1 LIYNRDCWDAQT
13 YDEVSRLV
21 QYRWGQQIL
30 QWRKWSENE
39 IVMDAGCGTGLLTK
53 LLAKRVPMGKVYGVD
68 IDSNMI
74 KQAKSNLRDLE
85 NIELIRFDFS
95 NVKLPTKLDVIFSN
109 ASLHW
114 VRDHAKVFQHFWNML
129 KYDSSEPSQLLI
141 QCGGYGN
148 LRRILLLA
156 RRVTESNEFNEYFT
170 NMYQSWYFAKSDD
183 TTKLLRKIG
192 YVNIKVHLNNDLV
205 SLTNREIY
213 SRFVKT
219 VVLKPFLECLPD
231 DKTRNRYLELFLD
244 EVEKKDTSTSSKKS
258 QTPWSLDYVRLNI
271 IAEKP

>member
-1 LIYNRDCWDAQT
+1 
-13 YDEVSRLV
+13 
-21 QYRWGQQIL
+21 
-30 QWRKWSENE
+30 
-39 IVMDAGCGTGLLTK
+39 MDAGCGTGLLTK
-53 LLAKRVPMGKVYGVD
+53 LLAQRVSIGKVYGVD
-68 IDSNMI
+68 TDSNMI

-148 LRRILLLA
+148 LQRILLLA
-156 RRVTESNEFNEYFT
+156 QRVTELNEFNEYFT
-170 NMYQSWYFAKSDD
+170 NMEQSWYFAKSDD

-219 VVLKPFLECLPD
+219 VVLKPFLEHFPD
-231 DKTRNRYLELFLD
+231 NKTRNRYLELFLD
-244 EVEKKDTSTSSKKS
+244 EVEKKNTSTSSTNA
-258 QTPWSLDYVRLNI
+258 QTPWSLDFVRLNI
-271 IAEKP
+271 IADKP

>member
-1 LIYNRDCWDAQT
+1 LIYNRHCWDAQT

-30 QWRKWSENE
+30 QRRKWRGNE
-39 IVMDAGCGTGLLTK
+39 IIMDAGCGTGLLTK
-53 LLAKRVPMGKVYGVD
+53 LLAQRVSIGKVYGVD
-68 IDSNMI
+68 TDSNMI
-74 KQAKSNLRDLE
+74 KQAKSNLKGLE
-85 NIELIRFDFS
+85 NVELVRSDFS

-148 LRRILLLA
+148 LQRILLLA
-156 RRVTESNEFNEYFT
+156 RGVTELNEFNEYFT
-170 NMYQSWYFAKSDD
+170 NMEQSWYFAKSDD

-192 YVNIKVHLNNDLV
+192 YVNIKVHLNNDRV

-219 VVLKPFLECLPD
+219 VVLKPFLEYFPD
-231 DKTRNRYLELFLD
+231 NKTRNRYLELFLD
-244 EVEKKDTSTSSKKS
+244 EVEKKSTSTGSKKC
-258 QTPWSLDYVRLNI
+258 QTPCSLDYVRLNI
-271 IAEKP
+271 IADKP

>member
-1 LIYNRDCWDAQT
+1 MIYNRHCWDAQT

-30 QWRKWSENE
+30 QWRKWSGNE

-53 LLAKRVPMGKVYGVD
+53 LLANRVPMGKVYGVD

-74 KQAKSNLRDLE
+74 KQAKSNLKGLK
-85 NIELIRFDFS
+85 NVELVLSDISD
-95 NVKLPTKLDVIFSN
+95 VKLPTKLTVIFSN

-129 KYDSSEPSQLLI
+129 KYGSSEPSQLLI

-148 LRRILLLA
+148 LQRILLLA
-156 RRVTESNEFNEYFT
+156 RRVTELNEFKEYFT
-170 NMYQSWYFAKSDD
+170 NMDQSWYFAKSGD

-192 YVNIKVHLNNDLV
+192 YVNIKVHLNNDRV

-219 VVLKPFLECLPD
+219 VVLKPFLERLPD
-231 DKTRNRYLELFLD
+231 NKTRNRFLELFLD
-244 EVEKKDTSTSSKKS
+244 EVEKKSTSTTGKKS

-271 IAEKP
+271 IADKP